1 MFGADTWVL
10 TETMIHQL
18 EVGNVSSLRKVTRI
32 QAERRRDGYWRQ
44 VKADEFLLGVGTQT
58 LRKHVDRQ
66 HATVA
71 EWVATR
77 PIFDVCARETGYEG
91 GERLQVPWWRR
102 KAV

>member
-1 MFGADTWVL
+1 MLTAPMMQKLEGA
-10 TETMIHQL
+10 H
-18 EVGNVSSLRKVTRI
+18 VSFLRKVTRI

-66 HATVA
+66 QATVA

-91 GERLQVPWWRR
+91 GERLQVSWWRR